1 MCNPICALIGSST
14 IRPATN
20 RGTILMNYTDGAQF
34 GQAIEMAFPPRLSPG
49 ARLVAITLAAWI
61 VLGIFVPW
69 HTLGEGASS
78 AVSVALLV
86 WGWVL
91 WIAVAIALLVPSPLS
106 ATAVHAIT
114 PLAVVCAALAVDA
127 PSLFAALVACI
138 VVHSALFM
146 DYMVQGGAY
155 GQEQRFSLRTPVP
168 FMAPAVLAW
177 VLLMGTVCGS
187 TFLLATQ
194 QWWIGA
200 PLGVVG
206 IAALGVLPQ
215 RLHRLSRRWLVVV
228 PSGIVVHDHLVLAE
242 TVMSPR
248 NKIASLAVVETQSD
262 SADFTGG
269 VLGPR
274 LAIELRESD
283 KIALSKITARTLGTT
298 EALHVR
304 SFHIAPRRIN
314 AAREAITL

>member
-1 MCNPICALIGSST
+1 MCALIGSST
-14 IRPATN
+14 VRPTTN
-20 RGTILMNYTDGAQF
+20 RGALLMNYTEATQF
-34 GQAIEMAFPPRLSPG
+34 GQAIDMAFPPRLSPG
-49 ARLVAITLAAWI
+49 ARLAAVTLAAWI

-69 HTLGEGASS
+69 LTLGDDASN

-106 ATAVHAIT
+106 ATVVHAIS

-127 PSLFAALVACI
+127 PSLFAALVAFI
-138 VVHSALFM
+138 VVRSAVFM

-155 GQEQRFSLRTPVP
+155 GQEQRFALRTPVP

-177 VLLMGTVCGS
+177 VILMGTVFGS

-194 QWWIGA
+194 QWWIGT
-200 PLGVVG
+200 PLGVLA
-206 IAALGVLPQ
+206 ILALGVLPR
-215 RLHRLSRRWLVVV
+215 RLHRLSRRWLVIV

-248 NKIASLAVVETQSD
+248 NKIASVVTVDTQSE

-283 KIALSKITARTLGTT
+283 KIVLSKITARTLGTT

-314 AAREAITL
+314 AVRAALNL

>member
-1 MCNPICALIGSST
+1 M
-14 IRPATN
+14 
-20 RGTILMNYTDGAQF
+20 MNYTECVRF
-34 GQAIEMAFPPRLSPG
+34 GQAIDMAFPPRLSPG
-49 ARLVAITLAAWI
+49 ARLAAITLVAWI

-69 HTLGEGASS
+69 HTLGDEASS
-78 AVSVALLV
+78 AVTVALVV
-86 WGWVL
+86 WGWGL

-106 ATAVHAIT
+106 ATVVSTIS
-114 PLAVVCAALAVDA
+114 PLAVVCAALAIDA
-127 PSLFAALVACI
+127 PSLFAALVAFI
-138 VVHSALFM
+138 VMRSAIFM

-155 GQEQRFSLRTPVP
+155 GQEQRFALRTPVP

-177 VLLMGTVCGS
+177 VLLMGTVFGS

-194 QWWIGA
+194 KWWIGI
-200 PLGVVG
+200 PLGVLA
-206 IAALGVLPQ
+206 ILALGVLPQ
-215 RLHRLSRRWLVVV
+215 RLHRLSRRWLVIV

-242 TVMSPR
+242 TAMSPR
-248 NKIASLAVVETQSD
+248 NKIASVSVVSAQSE

-274 LAIELRESD
+274 LAVELRESD
-283 KIALSKITARTLGTT
+283 KIVLSKITARTLGTT

-314 AAREAITL
+314 AARAALNF

>member
-1 MCNPICALIGSST
+1 MCALIGSST
-14 IRPATN
+14 VRPATN
-20 RGTILMNYTDGAQF
+20 RGTVLMNYTEATQF
-34 GQAIEMAFPPRLSPG
+34 GQAIDMAFPPRLSPG
-49 ARLVAITLAAWI
+49 ARLAAVTLVAWI

-69 HTLGEGASS
+69 HSLGDGASS
-78 AVSVALLV
+78 AVSISLLV

-106 ATAVHAIT
+106 ATVVHVIS

-127 PSLFAALVACI
+127 PSLFAALVAFI
-138 VVHSALFM
+138 VVRSAVLM

-155 GQEQRFSLRTPVP
+155 GLEQRFALRTPVP

-177 VLLMGTVCGS
+177 VVLMGTVFGS

-194 QWWIGA
+194 QWWIGT
-200 PLGVVG
+200 PLGVLAIV
-206 IAALGVLPQ
+206 ALGVLPR
-215 RLHRLSRRWLVVV
+215 RLHRLSRRWLVIV
-228 PSGIVVHDHLVLAE
+228 PSGIVVHDHLILAE
-242 TVMSPR
+242 TMMSPR
-248 NKIASLAVVETQSD
+248 NKIASLATVDTQSD

-274 LAIELRESD
+274 LAIELREPD
-283 KIALSKITARTLGTT
+283 KIVLSKITARTLGTT

-314 AAREAITL
+314 AVRATLNF